1 MNKIESELGLTL
13 SNMNNTR
20 GQAFIEAAIVLPF
33 AFLLLF
39 LLFEFSF
46 VFITKNL
53 LELATFRA
61 ARSYIS
67 LNNDK
72 ISENALS
79 QTMKSVAFS
88 KIGEKSHYIEFENKP
103 GSIKVSAVYFYKP
116 LFPIY
121 RLLKIVAVNPLNI
134 NAKTPLAVR
143 AVESLGASSEK
154 RTIYICSE
162 RSLNR

>member
-1 MNKIESELGLTL
+1 
-13 SNMNNTR
+13 MNNTK
-20 GQAFIEAAIVLPF
+20 GQAFVEAVIVLPF

-67 LNNDK
+67 LNKRD
-72 ISENALS
+72 ISEKALV

-88 KIGEKSHYIEFENKP
+88 KIAEKSHYIEFEDKP

-121 RLLKIVAVNPLNI
+121 RLLKIVAAEPLNI
-134 NAKTPLAVR
+134 TAKSSLAIR
-143 AVESLGASSEK
+143 AVESFGAAYNGRVIFISA
-154 RTIYICSE
+154 E
-162 RSLNR
+162 RHLNR